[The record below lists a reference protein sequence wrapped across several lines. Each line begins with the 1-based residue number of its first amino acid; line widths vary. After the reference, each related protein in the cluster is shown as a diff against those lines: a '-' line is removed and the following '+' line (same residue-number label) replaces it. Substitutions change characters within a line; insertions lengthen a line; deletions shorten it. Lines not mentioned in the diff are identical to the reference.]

1 LASAVLYRLTDQ
13 ATLNGEVVMKSIRTI
28 VRPIVA
34 ALVFAIAAAPVTAFA
49 GSKDNA
55 AETKKRP
62 SFPMTAESFNKL
74 IEKRITHMRERLEKM
89 MKDRKVPDAMQAQIK
104 KDFEAGATAVRA
116 AAAKAGADGSVTK
129 DEAKQVKDLAKDLK
143 QKAREKYMPGKGKDS
158 AKDKKGHLPA

>member
-1 LASAVLYRLTDQ
+1 
-13 ATLNGEVVMKSIRTI
+13 MKSIRTI
-28 VRPIVA
+28 IRPVVA
-34 ALVFAIAAAPVTAFA
+34 ALVFAIAAAPMTAFA
-49 GSKDNA
+49 GSKDNAA

-74 IEKRITHMRERLEKM
+74 IEKRITHVRERLDKM
-89 MKDRKVPDAMQAQIK
+89 MKDHKVPDATQAQIK
-104 KDFEAGATAVRA
+104 KDFDAGAAAVRA

-158 AKDKKGHLPA
+158 GKDKKGHLPA